1 MRLSRTAAMVLVGMI
16 SLVGLGGVWGVA
28 LLMLPHQDYDT
39 VSMAQSMPGR
49 PAPPDPPLAAVVP
62 PETPVPPASE
72 EELSFTTLPPPD
84 PLPVPTSAGR
94 AVVPRTTMPLNIE
107 IRCDAEIGTACPEG
121 SFEERRQCM
130 QEKLRHMSAPCR
142 QRARDQLVRMKAN
155 LHQMRMACA
164 EDARRFCQGAEAGRG
179 PVVQC
184 LEAHAQEVSE
194 ACFQA
199 LPKRGALLR

>member
-1 MRLSRTAAMVLVGMI
+1 VRLSRTAAMVFVGMI

-28 LLMLPHQDYDT
+28 LLMLPHQDYET
-39 VSMAQSMPGR
+39 VIVAQSMPGR
-49 PAPPDPPLAAVVP
+49 PTLPGPPPATAVL
-62 PETPVPPASE
+62 PETTVPPASE
-72 EELSFTTLPPPD
+72 EELSFTTLPPLD

-94 AVVPRTTMPLNIE
+94 VEAPRTTMPLNIE
-107 IRCDAEIGTACPEG
+107 IKCDGEIGTACPEG
-121 SFEERRQCM
+121 PFEERRQCM

-142 QRARDQLVRMKAN
+142 QRAREQLVRMKTN

-164 EDARRFCQGAEAGRG
+164 EDARRFCRGAEAGRG
-179 PVVQC
+179 TVVQC
-184 LEAHAQEVSE
+184 LEAHAQEVSD